1 MPWTNTAA
9 NYFGL
14 GPKVDMTGE
23 ATPMLEALA
32 KLRSLQTTT
41 PEAPAN
47 LDELRGLKEA
57 IWDLSPAVKA
67 EREAID
73 RLVEKWRDENPGHCL
88 GGEPRMYDY
97 GGRGT
102 DTIPAMLSPG
112 EMVINAVSARQFS
125 AQLIAMNAGIQPVF
139 RSSGGQTTNIGDVN
153 VTVNGGESSRQTARS
168 IATEL
173 RRELRRGIS
182 TL

>member
-1 MPWTNTAA
+1 MDQMVRQPRIGDREWAAFQQDVNGARPQTMPWTNTAA

-32 KLRSLQTTT
+32 KSCGPFKQTT

-88 GGEPRMYDY
+88 GGEP
-97 GGRGT
+97 
-102 DTIPAMLSPG
+102 
-112 EMVINAVSARQFS
+112 
-125 AQLIAMNAGIQPVF
+125 
-139 RSSGGQTTNIGDVN
+139 SS
-153 VTVNGGESSRQTARS
+153 
-168 IATEL
+168 
-173 RRELRRGIS
+173 S
-182 TL
+182 TLAGEAPTRFRPCSPRGNGHQRRLGPAVLRSTDRNERRHPAGFSQQRRTDNEHR